1 MSGFPDIR
9 RQPGR
14 LMRWCATAAALAAG
28 ALALSACQAA
38 GAGSELVVY
47 NGQHPQ
53 TTAALVAAFE
63 RETGIPVSVRS
74 DDESILADQIVQ
86 EGRSSPADV
95 IITENTPAL
104 EYLQSRGLLARL
116 PTSILDRV
124 PRADRSPRGDW
135 VGVTARVSVLVYNT
149 ERLSRRE
156 LPRSI
161 LDLATPRWRGK
172 LAIAP
177 EETDFQPVVTAV
189 ARAYGRARAL
199 AWLSGIEANG
209 AAHTYA
215 DNETFTAAVNSGQ
228 AELGVIDQYYWFR
241 LRAEVG
247 PSGLHSGIAFLAPAN
262 PGYVLDVSGAAVL
275 ASSDMRSDAERFVA
289 FLDSREGQRII
300 ARSDS
305 FEYPLVSGVPAAPG
319 LPPLATLR
327 PYPITL
333 EQLGDGAEAVMLM
346 RLAGLLP

>member
-1 MSGFPDIR
+1 VR
-9 RQPGR
+9 RY
-14 LMRWCATAAALAAG
+14 AAAAALSVG
-28 ALALSACQAA
+28 ALSLSACQAA
-38 GAGSELVVY
+38 GSPGELVVY

-63 RETGIPVSVRS
+63 HATGIPVSVRS
-74 DDESILADQIVQ
+74 DDESLLADQIVE

-104 EYLQSRGLLARL
+104 EFLESRGLLARL

-149 ERLSRRE
+149 ERLSRSE
-156 LPRSI
+156 LPKSI
-161 LDLATPRWRGK
+161 LDLASPRWRGE

-215 DNETFTAAVNSGQ
+215 DNETVTAAVNSGQ

-247 PSGLHSGIAFLAPAN
+247 SSGLHSAIAFFAPGN
-262 PGYVLDVSGAAVL
+262 PGYVVDVSGAAVL
-275 ASSDMRSDAERFVA
+275 ASTRRRGDAERFVA

-305 FEYPLVSGVPAAPG
+305 FEYPLVPGVRAAPS
-319 LPPLATLR
+319 LPPLASLR
-327 PYPITL
+327 PYPISL
-333 EQLGDGAEAVMLM
+333 EELGDGAEAVMLM